1 MCLGVKYVGGVIK
14 CVILGE
20 QLFCLGRRFSKHKM
34 TRYGKNFGDTWL
46 RIRISVH
53 KWVQRE
59 IIEAAFQI
67 CRPKR
72 RASAADNQTRKPKR
86 QNKFNSQ

>member
-1 MCLGVKYVGGVIK
+1 MCDFRRTTI
-14 CVILGE
+14 
-20 QLFCLGRRFSKHKM
+20 LGRRFSKHKM
-34 TRYGKNFGDTWL
+34 TRYDKNLGGTWL
-46 RIRISVH
+46 RLRFSVH
-53 KWVQRE
+53 KWVQRK

-72 RASAADNQTRKPKR
+72 RASAPDNQTRKPKR